1 MKLLASPN
9 RPSSRV
15 RRYALTAFAL
25 AAALLC
31 APLAAQAQYQLQV
44 GPRNLYPRFGV
55 QTNHTATPL
64 AMRDAIQ
71 SIAIGTRLLEVKP
84 RIMGGEQAPFGA
96 YPWVASIGL
105 KGTNQR
111 DGHFCGGAFI
121 APNWVMTAAHC
132 VNSESAPKIQVFGG
146 SNELEQG
153 GTVYLVDR
161 IVVHEQYD
169 DGTQDFDVALLHL
182 AKPFTGRTL
191 NLVTATDADRMTS
204 VGTLV
209 TAIGWGLTAEGTQV
223 SNVLRRVT
231 VQVFSNKTCNG
242 VASYAG
248 TVTDRMMCAGFPE
261 GGKDSCQGDS
271 GGPLVATD
279 AAGNYFQAGVVSWG
293 EGCGRP
299 NKFGVYTRVST
310 IQSWVADRLAGKA
323 QPPRAK
329 PQTAPAP
336 GVANTQMPG
345 PARSA
350 AAPGSPQLQLGPR
363 SLYPRSAAAPS
374 DTPIVMRDALQFLQ
388 SRQRLLALK
397 PRIMGGEPSPPGAYP
412 WTASIELK
420 GSKPRDG
427 HFCGGSFIA
436 ADWVLTA
443 AHCVKTETAS
453 KIQVYGGNN
462 NLDGGGAV
470 HAVDR
475 VIVHEKY
482 DDGTQENDVALIHL
496 STPYTGK
503 TLRMITAAEAGRLAP
518 AGTSAIVVGWGYT
531 EEGGDVQNTQR
542 RVTVQLL
549 SNEACN
555 AAAAYGGSIT
565 SGMLCAGFAAGG
577 KDSCQGD
584 SGGPLSVDDGTGG
597 RVQVGIVSWGEG
609 CGKPNRPGVY
619 TRVSTVQAWVADK
632 IGGRAVSTAP
642 ARNAPPA
649 AGTTPRLRNG
659 IAEKGVASNS
669 RAQALPPLTVKR
681 WIDGIWR

>member
-1 MKLLASPN
+1 MKPLASPN
-9 RPSSRV
+9 PPSSGLH
-15 RRYALTAFAL
+15 RRALAAIAL
-25 AAALLC
+25 AAAFVC
-31 APLAAQAQYQLQV
+31 APHLAYAQFQLQI
-44 GPRNLYPRFGV
+44 GPKNLYPKFGV
-55 QTNHTATPL
+55 HTNHTATPL

-71 SIAIGTRLLEVKP
+71 SIAIGSRLLEVKP
-84 RIMGGEQAPFGA
+84 RIMGGQQAPFGA
-96 YPWVASIGL
+96 YPWIASIGL
-105 KGTNQR
+105 KGANPR

-121 APNWVMTAAHC
+121 APNWVLTAAHC

-146 SNELEQG
+146 SNELEKG
-153 GTVYLVDR
+153 GAVYLVDR
-161 IVVHEQYD
+161 IIVHEQYD

-182 AKPFTGRTL
+182 TKPFTARTL
-191 NLVTATDADRMTS
+191 SLVTAAEVDRMTS

-231 VQVFSNKTCNG
+231 VQIFSNKTCNG

-248 TVTDRMMCAGFPE
+248 IITDQMMCAGFAE

-310 IQSWVADRLAGKA
+310 IQSWVADRLAGRAVSKVAA
-323 QPPRAK
+323 QAAK
-329 PQTAPAP
+329 TAARP
-336 GVANTQMPG
+336 GVAVT
-345 PARSA
+345 ASA
-350 AAPGSPQLQLGPR
+350 ASPLGPR
-363 SLYPRSAAAPS
+363 SLYPLVNNGL
-374 DTPIVMRDALQFLQ
+374 DTPLVMRDALAHIAN
-388 SRQRLLALK
+388 RVRLFAVR
-397 PRIMGGEPSPPGAYP
+397 PRIMGGEPSPAGAYP
-412 WTASIELK
+412 WTASIEVK

-443 AHCVKTETAS
+443 AHCVNTESAS

-470 HAVDR
+470 HPVDR

-503 TLRMITAAEAGRLAP
+503 TLRMITAADAGRLAP
-518 AGTSAIVVGWGYT
+518 AGTSAVVVGWGLT

-542 RVTVQLL
+542 RVSVRLL

-555 AAAAYGGSIT
+555 SSAAYGGSIS

-584 SGGPLSVDDGTGG
+584 SGGPLSVDDGAGD

-619 TRVSTVQAWVADK
+619 TRVSDIQPWVAGK
-632 IGGRAVSTAP
+632 IGGRAVTTAP
-642 ARNAPPA
+642 AAAP
-649 AGTTPRLRNG
+649 GTTPRLRNG
-659 IAEKGVASNS
+659 VADKGVASNS
-669 RAQALPPLTVKR
+669 RAQAPPLTVKS
-681 WIDGIWR
+681 WIGRIWR